1 MKTFVAKKPENR
13 KWYIVNAEWKTLLKL
28 AVEIAKVLRW
38 KNKAD
43 FTPHVDTW
51 DYVVVQN
58 ADKFHVTWNKMLD
71 KKYYRHSRYAKDGLK
86 TFTLEDRLEKIPTFP
101 LEHAVAWMLPNNK
114 LKKWIM
120 LRLKLVTWTD
130 HKFEAQKPEMLNI

>member
-13 KWYIVNAEWKTLLKL
+13 KWYIVNAEGKTLGKL
-28 AVEIAKVLRW
+28 AVEIAKVLRG

-43 FTPHVDTW
+43 FTPHVDTG
-51 DYVVVQN
+51 DYVIVQN
-58 ADKFHVTWNKMLD
+58 ADKFHVTGNKMLD

-101 LEHAVAWMLPNNK
+101 LEHAVAGMLPNNK
-114 LKKWIM
+114 LKKGIM
-120 LRLKLVTWTD
+120 LRLKLVTGTD